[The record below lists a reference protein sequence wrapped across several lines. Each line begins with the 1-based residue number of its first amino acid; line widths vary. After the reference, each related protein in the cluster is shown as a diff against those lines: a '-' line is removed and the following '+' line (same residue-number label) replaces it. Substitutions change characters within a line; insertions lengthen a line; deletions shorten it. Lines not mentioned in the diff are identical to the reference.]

1 MYPLHMSVHIR
12 FVFCSM
18 RAIRDRTFELWIFAT
33 LKFLMGFQPAQV
45 SVAPIAGIAD
55 KSG

>member
-55 KSG
+55 ESG